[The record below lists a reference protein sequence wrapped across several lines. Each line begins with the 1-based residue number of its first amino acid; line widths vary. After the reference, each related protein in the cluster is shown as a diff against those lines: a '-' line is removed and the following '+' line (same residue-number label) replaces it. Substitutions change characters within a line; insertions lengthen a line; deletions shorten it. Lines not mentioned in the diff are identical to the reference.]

1 MRQAGTH
8 LTVTNPLTRRTR
20 PEHCPGVKPRERSAP
35 SLSALQGLLAS
46 ARGLV
51 DEMIDDPFAE
61 RLKRTFSMLPEG
73 DREAILRVIER
84 DATWCKIV
92 AETASTTGIKVHPNP
107 HASLYVHVLDEP
119 GPSQRD
125 VDVISLGIAR
135 FVHLM
140 PLFFQEGVHEQ
151 WTTSAREL
159 IRVVDP
165 DLRELVVRLAREV
178 IALIGKAKDEPS
190 GSPET

>member
-1 MRQAGTH
+1 M
-8 LTVTNPLTRRTR
+8 
-20 PEHCPGVKPRERSAP
+20 KPSERSAP

-61 RLKRTFSMLPEG
+61 RLKRTFSMLPEE

-92 AETASTTGIKVHPNP
+92 SETASTTGIKVHPNP

-151 WTTSAREL
+151 WTTSARAL
-159 IRVVDP
+159 VGVVDG
-165 DLRELVVRLAREV
+165 DLRDLVVRLAREV
-178 IALIGKAKDEPS
+178 ITLIEGAKDVPPC
-190 GSPET
+190 GAGT

>member
-1 MRQAGTH
+1 
-8 LTVTNPLTRRTR
+8 
-20 PEHCPGVKPRERSAP
+20 
-35 SLSALQGLLAS
+35 
-46 ARGLV
+46 
-51 DEMIDDPFAE
+51 
-61 RLKRTFSMLPEG
+61 
-73 DREAILRVIER
+73 VIER

-92 AETASTTGIKVHPNP
+92 GETASTTGIKVHPNP

-140 PLFFQEGVHEQ
+140 PLFFQEGVHER

-159 IRVVDP
+159 IRVVDADRP
-165 DLRELVVRLAREV
+165 GRSPGARGHR
-178 IALIGKAKDEPS
+178 AHR
-190 GSPET
+190 GSEGRAVGQHRDVSRRRRPFRTRPARDS

>member
-1 MRQAGTH
+1 MKSG
-8 LTVTNPLTRRTR
+8 
-20 PEHCPGVKPRERSAP
+20 ERAAP

-51 DEMIDDPFAE
+51 DEMIDDPFVE
-61 RLKRTFSMLPEG
+61 RLKRAFSTLPEG
-73 DREAILRVIER
+73 DREVILRVVER

-92 AETASTTGIKVHPNP
+92 TETASTTGIKVHPNP

-119 GPSQRD
+119 QPSQRD

-135 FVHLM
+135 FVQLL

-151 WTTSAREL
+151 WTTSAREV
-159 IRVVDP
+159 IRVADP
-165 DLRELVVRLAREV
+165 DVRDLALRLAAEV
-178 IALIGKAKDEPS
+178 VALIDEAKDEPS
-190 GSPET
+190 VGAAK

>member
-1 MRQAGTH
+1 MKSG
-8 LTVTNPLTRRTR
+8 
-20 PEHCPGVKPRERSAP
+20 ERGAP

-61 RLKRTFSMLPEG
+61 RLKRAFSALPEG
-73 DREAILRVIER
+73 DRDTVLRVVER

-92 AETASTTGIKVHPNP
+92 AETAGTTGIKVHPNP
-107 HASLYVHVLDEP
+107 HASLYVHVLDEAQP
-119 GPSQRD
+119 TQRD
-125 VDVISLGIAR
+125 VEVIGLGIER
-135 FVHLM
+135 FVHLL

-159 IRVVDP
+159 IRYADP
-165 DLRELVVRLAREV
+165 ELRALVLRLAREV
-178 IALIGKAKDEPS
+178 IGLIEEP
-190 GSPET
+190 GDPEK

>member
-1 MRQAGTH
+1 M
-8 LTVTNPLTRRTR
+8 
-20 PEHCPGVKPRERSAP
+20 KPRERSAS

-61 RLKRTFSMLPEG
+61 RLKRTFAMVPEG

-92 AETASTTGIKVHPNP
+92 AETATTTGIKVHPNP

-140 PLFFQEGVHEQ
+140 PLFFQAGVHEQ
-151 WTTSAREL
+151 WTTWAREL
-159 IRVVDP
+159 IRVVDD
-165 DLRELVVRLAREV
+165 DLRDLVVR
-178 IALIGKAKDEPS
+178 
-190 GSPET
+190 

>member
-1 MRQAGTH
+1 M
-8 LTVTNPLTRRTR
+8 
-20 PEHCPGVKPRERSAP
+20 KPRERAAG

-51 DEMIDDPFAE
+51 DEMIEDPLAE
-61 RLKRTFSMLPEG
+61 RLKRAFAMLPEA
-73 DREAILRVIER
+73 DREAVLRVIER

-92 AETASTTGIKVHPNP
+92 AETADTTGINVHPNP

-119 GPSQRD
+119 APSQRD

-151 WTTSAREL
+151 WITSARAL
-159 IRVVDP
+159 IGVVDP
-165 DLRELVVRLAREV
+165 ALSALVVRLAREV
-178 IALIGKAKDEPS
+178 IALIDEAGKDATSNGAGK
-190 GSPET
+190 